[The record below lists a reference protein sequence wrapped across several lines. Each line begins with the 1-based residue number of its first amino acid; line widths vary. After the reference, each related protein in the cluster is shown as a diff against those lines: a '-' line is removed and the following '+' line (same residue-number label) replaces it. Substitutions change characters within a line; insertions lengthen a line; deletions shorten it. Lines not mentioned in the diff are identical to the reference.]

1 MMSETGAPAS
11 GAGSTTG
18 ATRIVKRGTGGA
30 GGGTVGTGANTKDGV
45 GAKGNKGQMIYL
57 SDDTR
62 EALKARAEQ
71 DGESMSAICDKALQ
85 RYLAGAAAATLD
97 ETAAPAIEEAMGRRL
112 GEALPAAL
120 HPFDAKLNALH
131 EALTA
136 LRAQADATHIAATLG
151 QKEAGHAHLLTFALL
166 ASATTGG
173 LMYAQETEGYAG
185 QQVAHAVERGEIA
198 RLHAEVTA

>member
-1 MMSETGAPAS
+1 MSETGAPAS
-11 GAGSTTG
+11 GADATASATRTMKRGVTG
-18 ATRIVKRGTGGA
+18 AAGGAA
-30 GGGTVGTGANTKDGV
+30 GGGAKDSGAG
-45 GAKGNKGQMIYL
+45 KGNKGQMIYL
-57 SDDTR
+57 GDETR

-85 RYLAGAAAATLD
+85 RYLAGAAAASLD
-97 ETAAPAIEEAMGRRL
+97 ETAAPAIEEAVGRRL
-112 GEALPAAL
+112 GEMLPIAL
-120 HPFDAKLNALH
+120 HPFDAKLDALR

-136 LRAQADATHIAATLG
+136 LRAQADATYITATLG
-151 QKEAGHAHLLTFALL
+151 QREAGHAHLLTFALL

-198 RLHAEVTA
+198 CLHAEVTA